1 MKSVQSG
8 RFQRI
13 QVDGPST
20 LTDDLRFM
28 AQTDFYYRIKSQIEE
43 ADIIEMNIPIF
54 RGKGSGPNAGEKVH
68 RYDVTYQLLLRT
80 SLMKNMAKLK
90 GMSEE
95 FRE

>member
-1 MKSVQSG
+1 M
-8 RFQRI
+8 
-13 QVDGPST
+13 
-20 LTDDLRFM
+20 TDVRP
-28 AQTDFYYRIKSQIEE
+28 FYGSNLFFFRIKLQIEE
-43 ADIIEMNIPIF
+43 ADVIEMNIPIF

>member
-1 MKSVQSG
+1 MIIHFILHNDNS
-8 RFQRI
+8 F
-13 QVDGPST
+13 
-20 LTDDLRFM
+20 
-28 AQTDFYYRIKSQIEE
+28 RIKSQIEE
-43 ADIIEMNIPIF
+43 ADVIEMNIPIF

>member
-1 MKSVQSG
+1 MS
-8 RFQRI
+8 
-13 QVDGPST
+13 
-20 LTDDLRFM
+20 
-28 AQTDFYYRIKSQIEE
+28 
-43 ADIIEMNIPIF
+43 IPIF

-80 SLMKNMAKLK
+80 SLMTNMAKLK

>member
-1 MKSVQSG
+1 
-8 RFQRI
+8 
-13 QVDGPST
+13 
-20 LTDDLRFM
+20 M
-28 AQTDFYYRIKSQIEE
+28 AYIIYLSLYNKCKLHFRIKSQIEE